1 MIRMKITGLFSICLI
16 LLTARCVD
24 APRGDLLDG
33 VKAGG
38 VGRINVTAVFSH
50 PDDESFYTG
59 GTLLKMKKNPAV
71 RLHIVCLTNGNKD
84 EAKDNLGITEMQLA
98 VLRIRELEYAAHIL
112 GADSIDCLNY
122 DDQGLASADRKALK
136 RRIIDALARTR
147 ADIVIT
153 HDPYGISGH
162 QDHIVCSN
170 VTSAAFQASRAQRLY
185 YVTMTP
191 VRYRFNLLFSLS
203 DDPSERSIPSIA
215 IDISAEKT
223 MKKLALYSHVTQRHF
238 SFWNALGMYEDLL
251 FDSEC
256 FKLAASR

>member
-1 MIRMKITGLFSICLI
+1 MKITGFLSIFLI
-16 LLTARCVD
+16 LLTAQCADV
-24 APRGDLLDG
+24 PHGDLMDS
-33 VKAGG
+33 VKADG

-84 EAKDNLGITEMQLA
+84 EAKDNLGVTEERLA

-112 GADSIDCLNY
+112 GADSVDCLDY
-122 DDQGLASADRKALK
+122 DDQGLASADRKALM
-136 RRIIDALARTR
+136 RRIIDALARTK

-162 QDHIVCSN
+162 PDHIVCSA

-191 VRYRFNLLFSLS
+191 ARYRFNLIFALS
-203 DDPSERSIPSIA
+203 DDPAERSRPTIA
-215 IDISAEKT
+215 VDISGEKT
-223 MKKLALYSHVTQRHF
+223 MKKLALYSHVTQHHF

-251 FDSEC
+251 FDHEH
-256 FKLAASR
+256 FKLVASRSQ